1 MLLDVSGAVIFKNF
15 RPKVVKIRLFYLDVL
30 NPQVWKGILYMRRR
44 AVLTLR
50 GAAVSLMLGALVVSL
65 AACSD
70 SAPPATEGKSESA
83 WMQDTIADKPVSS
96 EGNRQTASETT
107 RPTPAVVPVVSTAVS
122 SDEGRAQSS
131 FNPTEPPATTPGEPA
146 SDAGS
151 VTPEQMVAAFESV
164 LYGIYEKAL
173 PSVVY
178 IRVPT
183 LASEA
188 FRGMQGV
195 PDSLLWSAG
204 SGFVWDSEGHIV
216 TNHHVVEEAIGI
228 SRQVTVEFADS
239 TQAKGTVV
247 GSDPHSDL
255 AVVKLEDGD
264 WNLKPATLGDSD
276 AVRVGQLTVAIGAPF
291 GQEFT
296 MTSGIVSAV
305 GRNISG
311 QARFSIPEVIQTD
324 SAINPGNSGGP
335 LLDRLGQV
343 IGINTQIISNTGNF
357 SGVGMAVPVN
367 IAKRV
372 VPPLIAEGEFN
383 YPWLGVRI
391 ATVDALYAEALELP
405 KGARGALIVA
415 IVEDSPADRAGLRAS
430 ESDVEIDGVEFPA
443 GGDIITAIGPH
454 QVAGSDELI
463 AHLTYHNSPGDTVT
477 FTVLR
482 DGEQKEIEVTLGQ
495 RPEFP

>member
-1 MLLDVSGAVIFKNF
+1 MC
-15 RPKVVKIRLFYLDVL
+15 
-30 NPQVWKGILYMRRR
+30 RR
-44 AVLTLR
+44 AVLTLK
-50 GAAVSLMLGALVVSL
+50 GAAMSLMLGALVASL
-65 AACSD
+65 AACGD
-70 SAPPATEGKSESA
+70 SAPPVTEGKSESA
-83 WMQDTIADKPVSS
+83 LMQDAIADKPASS
-96 EGNRQTASETT
+96 DGNRQMAGETP
-107 RPTPAVVPVVSTAVS
+107 RPTPVVVPVASAEVYGH
-122 SDEGRAQSS
+122 EGRAQSAL
-131 FNPTEPPATTPGEPA
+131 NPTESPTTSSQPA
-146 SDAGS
+146 SDADS
-151 VTPEQMVAAFESV
+151 VTPEQMVAAFEEV

-173 PSVVY
+173 PWVVY
-178 IRVPT
+178 IRVPNP
-183 LASEA
+183 AAEA

-216 TNHHVVEEAIGI
+216 TNHHVVEEVIG
-228 SRQVTVEFADS
+228 SSQQVIVEFADS
-239 TQAKGTVV
+239 IQAKGTVV

-255 AVVKLEDGD
+255 AVIKLEEGD
-264 WNLKPATLGDSD
+264 WDLKPAALGDSD

-343 IGINTQIISNTGNF
+343 IGINTQIISRTGNF

-372 VPPLIAEGEFN
+372 VPPLIEDGEFN

-391 ATVDALYAEALELP
+391 VTVDAVYAEALELP
-405 KGARGALIVA
+405 EGSRGAMIVA
-415 IVEDSPADRAGLRAS
+415 IVEDSPADKAGLRAS
-430 ESDVEIDGVEFPA
+430 ESTVEIDGVESYA

-454 QVAGSDELI
+454 EVAASSELI

-482 DGEQKEIEVTLGQ
+482 DGEQKKIEVTLGE
-495 RPEFP
+495 RPESPQ

>member
-1 MLLDVSGAVIFKNF
+1 ML
-15 RPKVVKIRLFYLDVL
+15 
-30 NPQVWKGILYMRRR
+30 
-44 AVLTLR
+44 
-50 GAAVSLMLGALVVSL
+50 LMLGALVVSL
-65 AACSD
+65 ASCGE
-70 SAPPATEGKSESA
+70 SAPPPTEGESESA
-83 WMQDTIADKPVSS
+83 LLQDAIADKLVFS
-96 EGNRQTASETT
+96 EGNGGTASESPQ
-107 RPTPAVVPVVSTAVS
+107 PTAAVVPVVSAVVAS
-122 SDEGRAQSS
+122 HEGQTQSA
-131 FNPTEPPATTPGEPA
+131 FNPTNPAETPSEPP
-146 SDAGS
+146 SDGS
-151 VTPEQMVAAFESV
+151 VTPEQVVAAFEEV

-178 IRVPT
+178 IRVPR
-183 LASEA
+183 LAGEA

-216 TNHHVVEEAIGI
+216 TNHHVIEDVIGT
-228 SRQVTVEFADS
+228 SRPVTIVFADS
-239 TQAKGTVV
+239 TEAKGTLV

-255 AVVKLEDGD
+255 AVIKLEEGD
-264 WNLKPATLGDSD
+264 WDLQPATLGDSD
-276 AVRVGQLTVAIGAPF
+276 AVRVGQLAVAIGAPF

-305 GRNISG
+305 GRNISS
-311 QARFSIPEVIQTD
+311 QTQFSIPEVIQTD

-372 VPPLIAEGEFN
+372 VPPLIDDGEFN

-391 ATVDALYAEALELP
+391 VTVDAAYAEGLELP
-405 KGARGALIVA
+405 ERARGALIVD
-415 IVEDSPADRAGLRAS
+415 IIEGSPADKAGLRAS
-430 ESDVEIDGVEFPA
+430 ESTIEIDGVEFHA
-443 GGDIITAIGPH
+443 GGDVITAIGPH
-454 QVAGSDELI
+454 EVAGSSELI

-482 DGEQKEIEVTLGQ
+482 DGEPKEIEVTLGE
-495 RPEFP
+495 RPEPP